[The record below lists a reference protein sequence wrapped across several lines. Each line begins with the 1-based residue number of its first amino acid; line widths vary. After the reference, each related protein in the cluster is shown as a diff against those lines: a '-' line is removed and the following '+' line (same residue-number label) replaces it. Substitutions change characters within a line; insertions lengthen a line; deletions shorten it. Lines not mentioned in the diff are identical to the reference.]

1 MSTVNCRH
9 ASLKT
14 LYARKYEWM
23 RVGVRV
29 TVFVCVIVYIIILFT
44 GMFPV
49 GDTSCRTLIDVCVC
63 VCVCQ
68 SVRRHIAKLRQE

>member
-1 MSTVNCRH
+1 MKMKKWTILIWTV
-9 ASLKT
+9 SLIAMMT
-14 LYARKYEWM
+14 D
-23 RVGVRV
+23 GSFV
-29 TVFVCVIVYIIILFT
+29 TYFISYIVYYT

-63 VCVCQ
+63 VCVCVCQ